1 MPVRE
6 TITAPT
12 AARPTEALGAEGVS
26 VWTTASTVALILVAF
41 FFGALAAMATDAHPR
56 TVAVTTAFWWAS
68 WTATPLLVVVSRL
81 FPGRP
86 ALARGRRW
94 AGRAA
99 LLPPVVVILLTLTL

>member
-1 MPVRE
+1 MDDGIDGGSDPRGLLLR
-6 TITAPT
+6 
-12 AARPTEALGAEGVS
+12 RPRRDGDGRP
-26 VWTTASTVALILVAF
+26 
-41 FFGALAAMATDAHPR
+41 PR